1 MRDIEI
7 RDIVL
12 SGVMIALVAV
22 FTLTIRVPFAL
33 TRGYFN
39 FCDVGVYLASFAFG
53 PWIGLVAGGLGGA
66 LADLV
71 GGYTLYAPLTLLA
84 HGLQGLVAGAIA
96 GRSLNVP
103 RMVAGWA
110 AGAVVM
116 VGIYFLGEAYAFQ
129 MGVGPAAAEAVSINI
144 PQVVVGGAVS
154 IPLVAALLKAY
165 PPILQW
171 GHRSH

>member
-12 SGVMIALVAV
+12 SGVMTALVAV

-39 FCDVGVYLASFAFG
+39 FSDVGVFLASFAFG
-53 PWIGLVAGGLGGA
+53 PWIGLIAGGLGGA

-84 HGLQGLVAGAIA
+84 HGLEGLVAGAIA
-96 GRSLNVP
+96 GRTLSVP

-110 AGAVVM
+110 AGAAVM
-116 VGIYFLGEAYAFQ
+116 VAIYFLGEAYALQ

-144 PQVVVGGAVS
+144 PQVIVGGAVS
-154 IPLVAALLKAY
+154 IPLVVALLKAY
-165 PPILQW
+165 PPIQQW
-171 GHRSH
+171 GRGTN

>member
-1 MRDIEI
+1 MKTIEMRDV
-7 RDIVL
+7 VL

-39 FCDVGVYLASFAFG
+39 FCDVGVFLASFAFG

-71 GGYTLYAPLTLLA
+71 GGYTLYAPLTFLA

-96 GRSLNVP
+96 GRTIRVP

-110 AGAVVM
+110 AGAAVM
-116 VGIYFLGEAYAFQ
+116 VVIYFLGEAYALQ
-129 MGVGPAAAEAVSINI
+129 MGIGPAAAEAVSINI

-154 IPLVAALLKAY
+154 IPLVVALLKAY
-165 PPILQW
+165 PPIRQW
-171 GHRSH
+171 GHRAN